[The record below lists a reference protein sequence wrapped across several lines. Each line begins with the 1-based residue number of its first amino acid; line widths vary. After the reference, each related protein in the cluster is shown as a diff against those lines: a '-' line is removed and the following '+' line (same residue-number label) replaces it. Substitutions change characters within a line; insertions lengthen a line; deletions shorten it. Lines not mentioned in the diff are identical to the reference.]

1 MIAISDVITPAVVD
15 LNVGTIANKDDLFRH
30 MTSLLHKAGAIDS
43 QQEFLNAIYERE
55 SLGPTYMG
63 DFIAVPHGKSPTV
76 KKSAIAFCRCDAGFF
91 YETQDD
97 GGQVKLAFMLAVPE
111 QMTGDEYIEIL
122 SRLARLLVYPE
133 FVEALFNASEY
144 YDVVKAI
151 QQCEVL
157 LD

>member
-1 MIAISDVITPAVVD
+1 
-15 LNVGTIANKDDLFRH
+15 
-30 MTSLLHKAGAIDS
+30 
-43 QQEFLNAIYERE
+43 
-55 SLGPTYMG
+55 
-63 DFIAVPHGKSPTV
+63 
-76 KKSAIAFCRCDAGFF
+76 
-91 YETQDD
+91 
-97 GGQVKLAFMLAVPE
+97 MLAVPE